1 MRIQRS
7 RSLGTVYAAVHMW
20 AEINL
25 GCPVWSVSVSRSGI
39 LCGCDD
45 GSVVLLNTNLVKI
58 LSLEAHG
65 KSPVIQVSWAG
76 DSLHFLSVGTDSI
89 IRVWSIDQGYIIHV

>member
-1 MRIQRS
+1 MNRCRRLGKRIELVQMYILHCFVSICVYDYWYQYYFEFLILSSLTSFTATRDMRIQRS

-45 GSVVLLNTNLVKI
+45 GSVL
-58 LSLEAHG
+58 G
-65 KSPVIQVSWAG
+65 
-76 DSLHFLSVGTDSI
+76 
-89 IRVWSIDQGYIIHV
+89 